1 MFMNIFYKYVKYI
14 SGDKMRIK
22 EIFQRGI
29 IHIDADTS
37 IYDAANV
44 MKKHNIGFLPVLKD
58 DKIIGVITD
67 RDIVINAVA
76 NNCDCDKSIE
86 DYINKNIIK
95 IDYNREL
102 SDALD
107 LMTTH
112 KIKRILVVD
121 GEKFIGVLSLS
132 DIIQKDEKGV
142 LKAIKTIWK
151 IEDKDRLK
159 DAEIDEFY
167 L

>member
-1 MFMNIFYKYVKYI
+1 
-14 SGDKMRIK
+14 MRIK
-22 EIFQRGI
+22 EVLKRGI
-29 IHIDADTS
+29 ITTEINSPIHEV
-37 IYDAANV
+37 ANI
-44 MKKHNIGFLPVLKD
+44 MKEHNIGFLPVLKN
-58 DKIIGVITD
+58 DKIVGVITD
-67 RDIVINAVA
+67 RDIVIGAIA
-76 NNCDCDKSIE
+76 NNCDNSQSIE
-86 DYINKNIIK
+86 DYISKNVVK

-102 SDALD
+102 QDALD
-107 LMTTH
+107 LMSTH

-132 DIIQKDEKGV
+132 DIIEKDEKGV
-142 LKAIKTIWK
+142 LNTIKTIWK